1 MSTFIA
7 DNMRYPEA
15 ALKEGVQ
22 GTVKVR
28 YDIDHKGNVVAAKVL
43 LGIGSGCDEEAIRLV
58 KLLKFVVGK
67 NRGVRAVFHNNVN
80 INFKLTKTVAVELVE
95 SQTPE
100 HEQVTNQPMQLQYTV
115 VASAKPA
122 EIAKPAAK
130 PSVSITY
137 KISTP

>member
-1 MSTFIA
+1 MSSIYS
-7 DNMRYPEA
+7 DNAP
-15 ALKEGVQ
+15 
-22 GTVKVR
+22 
-28 YDIDHKGNVVAAKVL
+28 KGNVVAAKVL

-80 INFKLTKTVAVELVE
+80 INFKLTKTVAVELTE
-95 SQTPE
+95 PQTPE